1 MCFVL
6 TYPPPHR
13 LQVQEEAEVAIVQ
26 EVSGAEVRDRA
37 LAAAK
42 AGGNYVDLESE
53 GEGEEC
59 DLELCPSSEDGSD
72 GESEHC
78 TPTKRLRS
86 GVMLTYG
93 PCH

>member
-1 MCFVL
+1 
-6 TYPPPHR
+6 
-13 LQVQEEAEVAIVQ
+13 VQEEAEVTILQ
-26 EVSGAEVRDRA
+26 EVSGAAVRVRA
-37 LAAAK
+37 FADAK
-42 AGGNYVDLESE
+42 AGCNYVDLESE

-59 DLELCPSSEDGSD
+59 E
-72 GESEHC
+72 EHC